1 MTKKHFIDLADR
13 IRAANERRTLAGL
26 PLCFEPA
33 AIGELADFCKAAN
46 PHFNR
51 QRWLDYIEGRCGS
64 GGGKVDTHPRTGM
77 AIEND
82 ALLSA

>member
-13 IRAANERRTLAGL
+13 IRKANERRTLAGL

-33 AIGELADFCKAAN
+33 AIGELAEFFQSQN

-51 QRWLDYIEGRCGS
+51 AKWLDYIARTEWPKTGS
-64 GGGKVDTHPRTGM
+64 HPRTGLPHQH
-77 AIEND
+77 END
-82 ALLSA
+82 SLHQS